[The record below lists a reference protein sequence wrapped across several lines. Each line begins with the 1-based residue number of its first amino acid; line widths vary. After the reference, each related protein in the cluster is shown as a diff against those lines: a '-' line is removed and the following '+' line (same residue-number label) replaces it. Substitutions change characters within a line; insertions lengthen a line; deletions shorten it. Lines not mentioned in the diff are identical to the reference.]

1 MELSYVLEVLK
12 NNGIDDCYFEE
23 MGGKEIERG
32 GDEWMDVLSEI
43 IGRDSYEVSME
54 GDFND
59 DEIEKINMFIEIV
72 EEEGIEFV

>member
-1 MELSYVLEVLK
+1 MNVSYVLEVLK

-23 MGGKEIERG
+23 MGDREIERG
-32 GDEWMDVLSEI
+32 GNEWMDVLSEI
-43 IGRDSYEVSME
+43 IGRDSYKVSME

-72 EEEGIEFV
+72 EEEGIEFI

>member
-1 MELSYVLEVLK
+1 MELNYVLEVLK